1 MTITPTD
8 KTGKPHV
15 QKLAAA
21 RLRLAAALCGFG
33 AFIRSRRIYGF
44 GFLRL
49 RFRFGGLAGSKI
61 IKVKVFK
68 IVHVNEHL
76 PLESE
81 IQEHVVRGINEQNT
95 HDGEQHH
102 TDRNGANAAD
112 GINGIVFALE
122 KITLDLRQYRQA
134 DENREQNEKDVVAQ
148 GGERHGVRKR
158 RTVRNHAD
166 ARDIEEKLTKLAEIF
181 KIEDAEAEDDD
192 KLRIHVLPHDRPL
205 FHALFAHFSAR
216 TA

>member
-1 MTITPTD
+1 MST
-8 KTGKPHV
+8 
-15 QKLAAA
+15 
-21 RLRLAAALCGFG
+21 
-33 AFIRSRRIYGF
+33 S
-44 GFLRL
+44 
-49 RFRFGGLAGSKI
+49 
-61 IKVKVFK
+61 
-68 IVHVNEHL
+68 

-81 IQEHVVRGINEQNT
+81 IQEHVVRGIDEQDT

-102 TDRNGANAAD
+102 TDRNGADAAD

-148 GGERHGVRKR
+148 GGERHGVRQR
-158 RTVRNHAD
+158 RAVRKHAD

-205 FHALFAHFSAR
+205 FHALFAHFLLE
-216 TA
+216 T